1 MPWERK
7 QGGERTFRPAM
18 STMNGKKSMKLRF
31 GLVLG
36 TAACVLLAGCEK
48 GGKEPKGQVVATV
61 NGDEITAIDLRN
73 EMGNFRAPDAKIR
86 KAAEQAA
93 LDRIIQ
99 RKLLFA
105 AAEERKLD
113 KTPEYA
119 QQKERM
125 EELAL
130 IQFWQS
136 RIASA
141 VPPPNKDEIDAFV
154 AANPDLYSARKILL
168 IDQVRTPLVQDPA
181 LIEQLKPLKT
191 LEEVTALL
199 NSKNVRFQQGGA
211 QLDALTT
218 PPPLFKQIIK
228 LPPAEVFVIP
238 QGNVLTINRI
248 RETRVV
254 PVPAEVAT
262 AHATQLLRTE
272 RTQTAVER
280 ELGAAVSAGRAKKDA
295 IKYAKAFQPT
305 TPVAKAAPVAK
316 Q

>member
-1 MPWERK
+1 
-7 QGGERTFRPAM
+7 
-18 STMNGKKSMKLRF
+18 MKLRF

-36 TAACVLLAGCEK
+36 AAACVLVAGCDK

-73 EMGNFRAPDAKIR
+73 ELGNFRAPDAKVR

-105 AAEERKLD
+105 AAEEQKLD

-130 IQFWQS
+130 IQFWQN
-136 RIASA
+136 RIATA
-141 VPPPNKDEIDAFV
+141 VPPPNKDEIEKFV
-154 AANPDLYSARKILL
+154 AANPDLYAARKVLL
-168 IDQVRTPLVQDPA
+168 IDQIRTPMVQDA
-181 LIEQLKPLKT
+181 TLIEELKPLKT

-199 NSKNVRFQQGGA
+199 TAKNIRFQQGGA

-218 PPPLFKQIIK
+218 PPQVFNQIIK
-228 LPPAEVFVIP
+228 LPAAEVFVIP
-238 QGNVLTINRI
+238 QGNLLTINRV
-248 RETRVV
+248 RETRVA
-254 PVPAEVAT
+254 PVTPEVAT

-272 RTQTAVER
+272 RTQAAVQR
-280 ELGAAVSAGRAKKDA
+280 ELGAAVAAGKAKKDA
-295 IKYAKAFQPT
+295 IQYAKAYQPVAA
-305 TPVAKAAPVAK
+305 PAAKAAPAAAPAAK